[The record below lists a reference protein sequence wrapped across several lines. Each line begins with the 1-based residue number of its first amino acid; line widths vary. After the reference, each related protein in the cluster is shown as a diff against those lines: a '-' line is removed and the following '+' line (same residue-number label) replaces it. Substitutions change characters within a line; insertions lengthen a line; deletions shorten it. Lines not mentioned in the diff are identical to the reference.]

1 MGRGVFTKDLAKYLL
16 LNNNPLQQLT
26 KLFLSKSSITNTLF
40 IVYFK
45 RSV

>member
-16 LNNNPLQQLT
+16 LNNNPLQQLN
-26 KLFLSKSSITNTLF
+26 KLFLSKSITNTLF